1 MKTVI
6 EESGLNSH
14 LPENYDGNESRR
26 AQIKFGQKQNRDIL
40 HRKLLGHPKFSTQVS
55 KKLKSLKYK
64 ASISQESVKYTWPN
78 WYTWTLLVIS
88 LPFANTS
95 TYTVTVTSA
104 EKGWRCSHACCHPES
119 EACSGLTSG
128 DKSHSRVPSPLQK
141 RHTQIPSWDLNLAS
155 CSHPTETQHFK
166 QTAPGHSQAIVEP
179 DQCGL
184 AHYRWRPQN

>member
-1 MKTVI
+1 MKMVI

-64 ASISQESVKYTWPN
+64 ASISQENVKYIWPN
-78 WYTWTLLVIS
+78 WYTWTLLVIVS
-88 LPFANTS
+88 VPFANTS

-141 RHTQIPSWDLNLAS
+141 RHTQIPVGTWTWPLAPTPQKPSTLN
-155 CSHPTETQHFK
+155 K
-166 QTAPGHSQAIVEP
+166 QPRAIP
-179 DQCGL
+179 RL
-184 AHYRWRPQN
+184 S

>member
-1 MKTVI
+1 M
-6 EESGLNSH
+6 S
-14 LPENYDGNESRR
+14 
-26 AQIKFGQKQNRDIL
+26 
-40 HRKLLGHPKFSTQVS
+40 
-55 KKLKSLKYK
+55 
-64 ASISQESVKYTWPN
+64 
-78 WYTWTLLVIS
+78 TLLVIGF

-104 EKGWRCSHACCHPES
+104 EKGLRCSHAWCHPES

-166 QTAPGHSQAIVEP
+166 QTPPGHSQAIVDWLLQVTSTELR
-179 DQCGL
+179 QQQERSSTRLHLGKSGKKRSSNAKCSNVL
-184 AHYRWRPQN
+184 KHKLHSAT